1 MHDKLTA
8 GPLRTP
14 LPVKVADWGLPC
26 ALEFTVSAPFLVPVV
41 VGKKLT
47 LIVQAVP
54 AARLAPQLFVSRKS
68 PLGTMLEIVKIA
80 PPVLLSLIV
89 CG

>member
-1 MHDKLTA
+1 M
-8 GPLRTP
+8 P
-14 LPVKVADWGLPC
+14 LPVKLADCGLPC
-26 ALEFTVSAPFLVPVV
+26 ALEVTVIAPVLVPVA

-47 LIVQAVP
+47 LIVHAAP
-54 AARLAPQLFVSRKS
+54 AARLVPQLLLSRKS

-80 PPVLLSLIV
+80 PPVLLSIMV